1 MLNDV
6 EKIELLE
13 AFQAVHAAR
22 EKFRMLAALILAE
35 TIISGQRTRLDGML
49 RDLERSEETA
59 QLFVDKLT

>member
-22 EKFRMLAALILAE
+22 EKFLMLAALILAE

-59 QLFVDKLT
+59 QLFVDKFT